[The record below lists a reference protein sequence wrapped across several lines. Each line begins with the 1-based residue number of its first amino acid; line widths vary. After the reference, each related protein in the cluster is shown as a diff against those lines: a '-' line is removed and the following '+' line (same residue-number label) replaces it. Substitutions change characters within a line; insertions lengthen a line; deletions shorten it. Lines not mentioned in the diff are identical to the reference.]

1 MSLLLDTHVAL
12 WLLEDD
18 PKLGRESV
26 RLVERAI
33 SDGAVYVSA
42 ISFWEIGLLTRKNRL
57 ELPMDVL
64 QWRNAVLDLG
74 VSEIPLTGDIGIIS
88 TELEGLPADP
98 ADRIIVATALTYEAT
113 LTTADARILG
123 WQGALDRQD
132 ARI

>member
-1 MSLLLDTHVAL
+1 MPLLLDTHVAL
-12 WLLEDD
+12 WLLDDD

-26 RLVERAI
+26 RLVEQAT
-33 SDGAVYVSA
+33 SDGAVFVSA
-42 ISFWEIGLLTRKNRL
+42 ISFWEIGLLIGKNRL

-98 ADRIIVATALTYEAT
+98 ADRMIVATALAHEAT
-113 LTTADARILG
+113 LTTADARILD

>member
-98 ADRIIVATALTYEAT
+98 ADRIIVATALTHEAT

>member
-98 ADRIIVATALTYEAT
+98 ADCIIVATALTYEAT